1 MSMSKV
7 FICAAKRTA
16 IGSML
21 GTLKNVHP
29 ADFAAV
35 VVKQLLSDA
44 NIAAENIDELICGN
58 VLPAGKGQGIG
69 RQVAI
74 KAGLPIEVPAYSLN
88 MVCGS
93 GMKAVINAYLSI
105 QTGMN
110 KVVIAV
116 ITIIIQNLKQK
127 QLIKNEHTKTKRNYI
142 KRLYGT
148 I

>member
-1 MSMSKV
+1 MSKV
-7 FICAAKRTA
+7 YICAAKRTA

-35 VVKQLLSDA
+35 VVKQILSDA
-44 NIAAENIDELICGN
+44 NLAAEKVDELICGN

-105 QTGMN
+105 KAGVN
-110 KVVIAV
+110 NVPSRIC
-116 ITIIIQNLKQK
+116 
-127 QLIKNEHTKTKRNYI
+127 TK
-142 KRLYGT
+142 
-148 I
+148 